1 MLAGSLGVNDKVKDV
16 AVEKAVNTTE
26 TKLGSV
32 IKLLGPGVLM
42 ATASIGG
49 SHLVAST
56 QAGAKF
62 GWQLAF
68 LVLMVNLLKY
78 PFFRAGVSYTIS
90 THKTLQTGYLEMGKG
105 YLLVALALNSLSA
118 VVNAAA
124 LLMFSASL
132 LSYFLPLA
140 LPLPIMAALLLAA
153 ILFILL
159 AGHFRALDNVAKVIM
174 ILLVMATVAAT
185 AVAFNNGP
193 VAPADYVSPSPW
205 TLAAIGF
212 LVVTMGW
219 MPAPIEI
226 SAITSLWLK
235 RQCKE
240 AAVTP
245 RSAMFDFNLG
255 YFTTLFLALVFL
267 SLGALVLHGTP
278 QALASGS
285 IGFAQQL
292 VGMYASTIGE
302 WSQSL
307 IALIAFLCIFGSA
320 LTVYDGYS
328 RAVAEALVLARGD
341 KEASHGLFAKVL
353 LIVAVVS
360 FIIVLFFKSAL
371 LAMLSFAMTLAFIT
385 TPMFAWL
392 NHRLVK
398 RAPLAPEVKSGP
410 ILTLFS
416 YLGLIYLF
424 GFLAL
429 FLWWKIV
436 W

>member
-174 ILLVMATVAAT
+174 ILLVM
-185 AVAFNNGP
+185 
-193 VAPADYVSPSPW
+193 
-205 TLAAIGF
+205 
-212 LVVTMGW
+212 
-219 MPAPIEI
+219 
-226 SAITSLWLK
+226 
-235 RQCKE
+235 
-240 AAVTP
+240 
-245 RSAMFDFNLG
+245 
-255 YFTTLFLALVFL
+255 
-267 SLGALVLHGTP
+267 
-278 QALASGS
+278 
-285 IGFAQQL
+285 
-292 VGMYASTIGE
+292 
-302 WSQSL
+302 
-307 IALIAFLCIFGSA
+307 
-320 LTVYDGYS
+320 
-328 RAVAEALVLARGD
+328 
-341 KEASHGLFAKVL
+341 
-353 LIVAVVS
+353 
-360 FIIVLFFKSAL
+360 
-371 LAMLSFAMTLAFIT
+371 
-385 TPMFAWL
+385 
-392 NHRLVK
+392 
-398 RAPLAPEVKSGP
+398 
-410 ILTLFS
+410 
-416 YLGLIYLF
+416 
-424 GFLAL
+424 
-429 FLWWKIV
+429 
-436 W
+436 